1 MFDEDGLI
9 PSFSEAFMS
18 ISVFV
23 QHFSDLPDPRVDR
36 TKKHLLL
43 DVLVLTLCA
52 TLCGVETWEDIE
64 QYALVK
70 QDWFRE
76 RLGLCL
82 PNGIPSDDTFR
93 RIFSALDPIAFGA
106 CFRAWTQ
113 EFHQRTKGE
122 VLALDGK
129 TLRGSFDNALGQ
141 KPLHM
146 VSAFA
151 CTNRLVIGSLAV
163 DDKSNEIPA
172 AAALLALLDLRECVV
187 TADAM
192 HCQKA
197 LAKQIVAQG
206 GDYVFCVK
214 DNQPRLAE
222 DVANCLT
229 YQQAKRVPM
238 RRLEI
243 DTSEDYGHGRHE
255 IRRCACVFLDP
266 SDADWADTQQQWSG
280 LRCLVEMQRTREQ
293 AGKTSHETHYYIS
306 SLSGSAKQLARVIR
320 EHWSIEN
327 KLHHVLDVS
336 FHEDDSRVRRDNA
349 PVNMAM
355 VRHVMLNML
364 RRAPEKGSLKGKSK
378 RAGWDNEFLLRV
390 LVS

>member
-1 MFDEDGLI
+1 
-9 PSFSEAFMS
+9 MS

-23 QHFSDLPDPRVDR
+23 QHFGDLPDPRVDR

-43 DVLVLTLCA
+43 DVLVLALCA
-52 TLCGVETWEDIE
+52 TLCGVETWEDME
-64 QYALVK
+64 QYALAK
-70 QDWFRE
+70 QDWFRK
-76 RLGLCL
+76 RLGLSL

-93 RIFSALDPIAFGA
+93 RIFSALDPVAFGA

-129 TLRGSFDNALGQ
+129 TLRGSFDSALGQ

-151 CTNRLVIGSLAV
+151 CTNRLVLGSLAV

-172 AAALLALLDLRECVV
+172 VAALLALLDLHDCIV

-197 LAKQIVAQG
+197 LAKQIVDQG

-214 DNQPRLAE
+214 DNQPHLAE
-222 DVANCLT
+222 DVAACLT
-229 YQQAKRVPM
+229 YQQDQRVPT

-243 DTSEDYGHGRHE
+243 AQSEDHGHGRRE
-255 IRRCACVFLDP
+255 VRRCACVFLDAC
-266 SDADWADTQQQWSG
+266 DADWADAQQHWAG
-280 LRCLVEMQRTREQ
+280 LRCLVEIQRTRQIE
-293 AGKTSHETHYYIS
+293 GKATQETRYYIS
-306 SLSGSAKQLARVIR
+306 SLSGSAKQLARAIR
-320 EHWSIEN
+320 DHWSIEN
-327 KLHHVLDVS
+327 ELHHVLDVS
-336 FHEDDSRVRRDNA
+336 FHEDDCRVKRDHA
-349 PVNMAM
+349 PVNLAM
-355 VRHVMLNML
+355 MRHVVLNLL
-364 RRAPEKGSLKGKSK
+364 RKVQDKGSLKGKSRK
-378 RAGWDNEFLLRV
+378 AGWDNEFLLRV